1 MSSLQIS
8 GDRGMAEG
16 MIAQLSRSETQ
27 TMEGMDRAV
36 A

>member
-8 GDRGMAEG
+8 GDRAMAES
-16 MIAQLSRSETQ
+16 MIGQLSRSETQ
-27 TMEGMDRAV
+27 MMEGMDRAV